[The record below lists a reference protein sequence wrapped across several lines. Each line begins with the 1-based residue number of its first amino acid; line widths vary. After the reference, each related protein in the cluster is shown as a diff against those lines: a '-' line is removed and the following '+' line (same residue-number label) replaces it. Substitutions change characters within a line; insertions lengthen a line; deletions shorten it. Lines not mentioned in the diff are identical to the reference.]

1 MFAPDLSVPFEKK
14 KSKEFGKDFA
24 SGLESWHLMQIES
37 PNFPKRRWAEN
48 YQYALGAQTYL
59 RTTQPI
65 DNLVG
70 TDSQTLPG
78 ADLRNMKL
86 TSTILE
92 SIVGKLNKQRFRPT
106 ISMIDALAMD
116 ERTDMKAKMELAMYL
131 KQQGMESEQIMQQI
145 GLSPDEV
152 PMDTTELQIMIDCMP
167 QFVEEMNLELALNK
181 IGHENGLDTLARMVD
196 YDDAITAVR
205 GHYINRVNGKRQI
218 EWLDPLNSGHSMSF
232 YPDGR
237 DIVWSYRIRPVPVEQ
252 VRIEAQEDLTDEQLN
267 NLRGGQFSLLY
278 NWLFWWNS
286 SNQQNYLTTFT
297 NTYTDYVLVMDFEFV
312 STDLLY
318 TNVKNGRAYNGYT
331 KKTPGKDG
339 DVFTAKVQNLFG
351 GKYICGSGY
360 IYDYGVK
367 AGVRQPIVTKNE
379 DAFKVNASKVYGSF
393 VWHHSS
399 LIRGESVSII
409 DRAKPHIDAIED
421 TFKKFKTYV
430 KEFLPWMI
438 RVDQDALADLAMK
451 EGDEV
456 TAEDLMTTLLERG
469 IGVVSSS
476 AYKGF
481 HNASVKDALTIIA
494 NDGGGNLNVLW
505 GLMLQQ
511 INLLHDVVGVPK
523 IDTGGGV
530 SPEQGKAVSQ
540 MLLQGSENV
549 LSGLMAAKIGLYTSL
564 WENLMYDIIQ
574 AGEAGVVGNKSF
586 SIPQGNPDE
595 RIPNLVVEPLPTDM
609 DWQDLYAKAQQA
621 LAAGSLTMDQYAYL
635 KIIDNMKQAW
645 GYLAVQQKRTEIKK
659 AQMQQMADQANTERQ
674 MMSNQQA
681 QEGKER
687 LEQIKIIG
695 NVIGEYAKAAFANPM
710 NTQNPELI
718 LQRIQLELE
727 KMYGNTGNANGE
739 QPSAGGPPIPAGGAE
754 QLAVQGG
761 EGGGL
766 PIGQPA

>member
-1 MFAPDLSVPFEKK
+1 
-14 KSKEFGKDFA
+14 
-24 SGLESWHLMQIES
+24 
-37 PNFPKRRWAEN
+37 
-48 YQYALGAQTYL
+48 
-59 RTTQPI
+59 
-65 DNLVG
+65 
-70 TDSQTLPG
+70 
-78 ADLRNMKL
+78 
-86 TSTILE
+86 
-92 SIVGKLNKQRFRPT
+92 
-106 ISMIDALAMD
+106 
-116 ERTDMKAKMELAMYL
+116 
-131 KQQGMESEQIMQQI
+131 
-145 GLSPDEV
+145 
-152 PMDTTELQIMIDCMP
+152 MP
-167 QFVEEMNLELALNK
+167 QFVEEMNIELALNK
-181 IGHENGLDTLARMVD
+181 IGNENSLDILARMAD

-278 NWLFWWNS
+278 NWLFWWNA

-339 DVFTAKVQNLFG
+339 DVYTAKVQNLFG

-360 IYDYGVK
+360 LYDYGVK
-367 AGVRQPIVTKNE
+367 SGIRQPVVTRNE

-399 LIRGESVSII
+399 MIRGESVSII
-409 DRAKPHIDAIED
+409 DRAKPHIDSIEI

-451 EGDEV
+451 EGDDV

-469 IGVVSSS
+469 LGVVSSS

-481 HNASVKDALTIIA
+481 HNASVKDAIAIIG
-494 NDGGGNLNVLW
+494 NDGGGNLQVLW
-505 GLMLQQ
+505 SLLLQQ

-549 LSGLMAAKIGLYTSL
+549 LSGLMAAKIGLYTTL
-564 WENLMYDIIQ
+564 WENLMYDIMQ
-574 AGEAGVVGNKSF
+574 SGEAGVVGNKVF
-586 SIPQGNPDE
+586 NIPPGNPDE
-595 RIPNLVVEPLPTDM
+595 RIPNLIVEPLPTDM

-621 LAAGSLTMDQYAYL
+621 LASGSLTMDQYAYL

-645 GYLAVQQKRTEIKK
+645 GYLAVQQKRTEMKK

-718 LQRIQLELE
+718 LQRIQLELD
-727 KMYGNTGNANGE
+727 KMYGNTGNAAG
-739 QPSAGGPPIPAGGAE
+739 QPATGQPPIPAGGAE
-754 QLAVQGG
+754 QFAPEGEQGG
-761 EGGGL
+761 GVPVPEYAGE
-766 PIGQPA
+766 